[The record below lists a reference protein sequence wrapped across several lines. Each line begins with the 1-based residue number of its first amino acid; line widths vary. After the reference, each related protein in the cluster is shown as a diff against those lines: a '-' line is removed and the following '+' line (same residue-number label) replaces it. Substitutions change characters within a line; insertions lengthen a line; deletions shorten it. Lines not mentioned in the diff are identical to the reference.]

1 MSSAET
7 KIITCPEC
15 GHENEVKIFRTVNV
29 TTDAELH
36 DLVISGELFRFRC
49 QNCNHEAEL
58 KYPVLYNDMKHK
70 FMVYYIPEID
80 RASVIDEKLEAEYS
94 KYGELEG
101 ITRRLVGTFNELKEK
116 IHIFE
121 SDLDDRAMEIAKVA
135 LYDVVCKRTG
145 EEVKGGYFSKY
156 SESEKSIGFT
166 FFIGENNE
174 HLVQTTRLEIYKKSI
189 EIAGDYDKDT
199 NRSFLL
205 VDRNWARN
213 ALYRYKKKN

>member
-116 IHIFE
+116 KLRYNNVVIASGTSTPYQTIEQIKKYLE
-121 SDLDDRAMEIAKVA
+121 S
-135 LYDVVCKRTG
+135 
-145 EEVKGGYFSKY
+145 
-156 SESEKSIGFT
+156 
-166 FFIGENNE
+166 N
-174 HLVQTTRLEIYKKSI
+174 
-189 EIAGDYDKDT
+189 
-199 NRSFLL
+199 
-205 VDRNWARN
+205 
-213 ALYRYKKKN
+213 